1 MNGKNFKSEHVKA
14 AYQANDAQGAFALYE
29 HFFVQGVPCVPYA
42 NDAAGRY
49 AMKRPD
55 LLVDGLPV
63 EVQVSRSWNNKGKP
77 KGWNGVM
84 IFKRKMHQTSEKGGA
99 WFTVNARGSHAYRVP
114 FSAVPVR
121 EGVYHDHGRGTRDPY
136 VVFDFKDADFIELL
150 KVDGKLN

>member
-1 MNGKNFKSEHVKA
+1 MNGNTFNNKHVER
-14 AYQANDAQGAFALYE
+14 AYKANDMQGAFALCE

-49 AMKRPD
+49 AMMRPD

-63 EVQVSRSWNNKGKP
+63 EVQVSRSWKNPGKP
-77 KGWNGVM
+77 KGWKGPM
-84 IFKRKMHQTSEKGGA
+84 IFKRKMHQASEEGGA

-114 FSAVPVR
+114 FSAVPIR
-121 EGVYHDHGRGTRDPY
+121 EGVYYDEERGTRDPY

>member
-1 MNGKNFKSEHVKA
+1 MNGKTFKSKHVEE
-14 AYQANDAQGAFALYE
+14 AYQANDAQGAFALHE

-42 NDAAGRY
+42 NDAAGPY

-63 EVQVSRSWNNKGKP
+63 EVQVSRSWKNKGKP
-77 KGWNGVM
+77 KGWSGVM
-84 IFKRKMHQTSEKGGA
+84 IFERKMHQTSEKGGA

-121 EGVYHDHGRGTRDPY
+121 EGVYRDPERGTSDPY
-136 VVFDFKDADFIELL
+136 VVFSFEDADFIELL
-150 KVDGKLN
+150 KVNGKLN

>member
-1 MNGKNFKSEHVKA
+1 MNGMTFKDKHVKQ
-14 AYQANDAQGAFALYE
+14 AYKANDMQGAFALCE

-49 AMKRPD
+49 AMMRPD

-63 EVQVSRSWNNKGKP
+63 EVQVSRSWKNPGKP
-77 KGWNGVM
+77 KGWKGPM
-84 IFKRKMHQTSEKGGA
+84 IFKRKMHQTSEEGGA

-114 FSAVPVR
+114 FSAVPIR
-121 EGVYHDHGRGTRDPY
+121 EGVYYDEERGTRDPY

-150 KVDGKLN
+150 KVRGKLN